1 MSRLVWTGLLAIGLV
16 LVGGVA
22 QAYTPPANSP
32 FSDVTVN
39 DPYYTEIAWMWES
52 GISTGWAD
60 GTYRPT
66 QQVDRDAMAAFFYRY
81 KQSPPY
87 TAPTTSPFTDITAST
102 QFYKEM
108 AWMKQTGISTGWDD
122 GTYRPWDTTYR
133 DAMSAFMYRVAGQP
147 DYTPPAVSPFSDIGP
162 STQFYKEMMWMAES
176 GIANNIDDGTFDP
189 WQPVTREMMAVFM
202 YRLANP
208 SSAPAELRV
217 TTSSLPSGVVDHAY
231 SAQLTAFGGT
241 TPYQWSASG
250 LPAGLT
256 LSPEGLISGTPT
268 GPATGSVNVTVTDA
282 NSVSASATLPLTVTD
297 SVDPLAIT
305 TTSLP
310 GGVVGSPYSANLG
323 AEGGVQPY
331 TWSATGLPAGLQI
344 SAQGQIS
351 GTPTA
356 ASTSRVTFTVT
367 DATSTAVQTVLT
379 ISITTPLTVVTNA
392 LPNSVVAIPYG
403 ANVVAQGG
411 VTPYSW
417 TATGLP
423 SGLSISSSGQIS
435 GTPTSAGTS
444 SVNVRVTDD
453 TGAQASRTLSLTIA
467 ASDDCD
473 VLKCI
478 ALTFDDGPA
487 ANNDS
492 LVNTLTKANAKA
504 TFFDVGAQVS
514 ANPSATGRKAAAG
527 MEIGIHG
534 WNHIDYTAVGYGY
547 SYYDF
552 DAAATAV
559 RDATGTW
566 PTLFR
571 PPYGYYSDDVINA
584 AGDLGMAT
592 ILWTDNTWD
601 YEYTDANSL
610 RWDTVDMASRNA
622 VLLMHDDV
630 AATNNAL
637 PGIVSDLQAE
647 GYTLVTITQML
658 GRLDTHVLH
667 FDP

>member
-202 YRLANP
+202 CRLANP

-356 ASTSRVTFTVT
+356 ASTSRVTFTLT

-534 WNHIDYTAVGYGY
+534 WNHIDYTAMGYGY

-592 ILWTDNTWD
+592 ILWTDNT
-601 YEYTDANSL
+601 
-610 RWDTVDMASRNA
+610 
-622 VLLMHDDV
+622 
-630 AATNNAL
+630 
-637 PGIVSDLQAE
+637 
-647 GYTLVTITQML
+647 
-658 GRLDTHVLH
+658 
-667 FDP
+667 